1 MEPKN
6 SQTLKRRERQEPKSA
21 TSLVE
26 CAIRVSPTLAR
37 LIRKCAVTEAGGASA
52 HDALFASAGI
62 RPSEVKELRD
72 QAERLMEELR
82 QARKI
87 NEQLQGTLDLT
98 EAVVAQRHEE
108 QNELLRQLRNAE
120 KERHQTAAAVAV
132 QLAGLQKTI
141 DRQEGDL
148 TRSISVEGMDESAT
162 LAMKTLKDRLNRG
175 EDVKTAALGTAGYE
189 PRQVATAMAKQDRDE
204 MRAFDSLLARP
215 TWRRRVVLR
224 LLDARIE
231 R

>member
-1 MEPKN
+1 MELEN
-6 SQTLKRRERQEPKSA
+6 SETLRRREGKEPKSA

-26 CAIRVSPTLAR
+26 CTIRVSPTLAR

-52 HDALFASAGI
+52 YDALFASAGI
-62 RPSEVKELRD
+62 RPGEIEELRD
-72 QAERLMEELR
+72 EAERLVEELK

-87 NEQLQGTLDLT
+87 SDQLQGTLDLT
-98 EAVVAQRHEE
+98 EAVVAQRHQE
-108 QNELLRQLRNAE
+108 QNELLRLLRNAE

-141 DRQEGDL
+141 DRQNGDL

-162 LAMKTLKDRLNRG
+162 LAMKTFKDRLNRG

-189 PRQVATAMAKQDRDE
+189 PRQVAAAMAKQDRDE
-204 MRAFDSLLARP
+204 MRAFDALLARR
-215 TWRRRVVLR
+215 TWRRRLVLW

>member
-6 SQTLKRRERQEPKSA
+6 SQTLKRREGQEPKSA

-37 LIRKCAVTEAGGASA
+37 LIRKCAVAEARGASA

-62 RPSEVKELRD
+62 RPGEIEELRD
-72 QAERLMEELR
+72 QAERLMEELI

-87 NEQLQGTLDLT
+87 SDQLQGALDLT
-98 EAVVAQRHEE
+98 EAVVVQRHEE

-120 KERHQTAAAVAV
+120 KERHQRAAAVAV
-132 QLAGLQKTI
+132 QLAGMQKTI
-141 DRQEGDL
+141 DRLEGDL
-148 TRSISVEGMDESAT
+148 TRSISFEGMDESAT
-162 LAMKTLKDRLNRG
+162 LAMKTFKDRLNRG

-189 PRQVATAMAKQDRDE
+189 PHQVAAAMAKQDRDE
-204 MRAFDSLLARP
+204 MRAFDALLARR
-215 TWRRRVVLR
+215 TWRRRVVLW
-224 LLDARIE
+224 LLDVRIK